1 VHELTTHILRFFSLV
16 SVLACVLGLYQL
28 GHLASVPGPNT
39 TYDTPNSLAWWSA
52 AVLVVMS
59 LIVVASAT
67 IAIRVRQ
74 ARVRIAAATAILV
87 ALCAAFLAYMSN
99 FRL

>member
-1 VHELTTHILRFFSLV
+1 LTTHILRLFSLV
-16 SVLACVLGLYQL
+16 AVLACVLGLYQL
-28 GHLASVPGPNT
+28 GHPAFVPGPNT
-39 TYDTPNSLAWWSA
+39 SYDAPNSPEWWDT

-67 IAIRVRQ
+67 IALRVRQ
-74 ARVRIAAATAILV
+74 PRVRIAAATAILV